1 MSEHVDLQVGLVLEG
16 AAALLAGDSRDGG
29 VIVLSPGA
37 AAAHARLGRDVGRG
51 VDLAVVLGQRR
62 LRLQR
67 LSARETARRF
77 G

>member
-16 AAALLAGDSRDGG
+16 PAALLAGDPRDGG
-29 VIVLSPGA
+29 VIVLA
-37 AAAHARLGRDVGRG
+37 ARAVAAHARLGRDVGRG

-62 LRLQR
+62 LRLQP